1 MVAYAATEGAVKQ
14 GASNVNDIDVYTDDS
29 YNLSTMILTA
39 LDLGVQLDAEHNV
52 ENTVIS
58 LMTQV
63 INALS
68 ARGYSLESG
77 NDVYEALKTLTMH
90 SIQ

>member
-14 GASNVNDIDVYTDDS
+14 GASNVNDIDVYTDES
-29 YNLSTMILTA
+29 YELSTMILTA
-39 LDLGVQLDAEHNV
+39 LDLGVQLDAEHDV